1 MCRVCVVCVWVFVYM
16 CLCVCISVCMRKG
29 SSESRVGEG
38 LRGTGLEDAGGLH
51 FTMTH
56 LGLSC
61 ELLDHSRGPINPSAL
76 PIESENCINSVAHA

>member
-1 MCRVCVVCVWVFVYM
+1 M
-16 CLCVCISVCMRKG
+16 
-29 SSESRVGEG
+29 GEG

-61 ELLDHSRGPINPSAL
+61 ELPDHSRGPINPSAL